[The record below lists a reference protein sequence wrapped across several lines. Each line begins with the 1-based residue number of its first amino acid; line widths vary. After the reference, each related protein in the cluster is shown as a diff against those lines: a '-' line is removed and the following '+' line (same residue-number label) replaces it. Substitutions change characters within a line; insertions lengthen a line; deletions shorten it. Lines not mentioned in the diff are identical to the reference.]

1 MLSTR
6 CHAFKKYAVL
16 YAYVLCIF
24 VLFYRVT
31 PGYSPIQFH
40 NNATIKSMKHLF
52 YSYTYYLFALCAS
65 PIFLNGQTAG
75 TPDPSF
81 GTAGQAII
89 EDPINAYYG
98 GASVL
103 LPDGKLIVS
112 GYEFDQS
119 GATGVLVFTRLLP
132 DGTLDLTYGI
142 GGKAYPA
149 LDTGLDGGLYK
160 IALTAEGKLIAVG
173 TFVNDDISAAFVAR
187 LDSDGA
193 LDASFGQNGVLV
205 FDVGS
210 EEDEFWSVLIKPDG
224 KILLGG
230 STYDEDIPGF
240 YNLLLVQLFSDGTL
254 DPDFGVG
261 GIATAD
267 FATGLEAILSLSIQA
282 DGKIVAVGG
291 NAANTYDMEVVRF
304 FPNGSVD
311 PTFAINGA
319 FIFDNPGREDVAYAG
334 AVQADQKIVFCGT
347 SFQNGSSIGEVT
359 LFRLNSDGTFDQT
372 FGANGQVYTNLGI
385 LEFARS
391 LVLQPDGKILV
402 GAGSANSAVDFNGSL
417 WVLRYNS
424 DGSLDASFGTGG
436 KAQTPIYAE
445 SPESED
451 LLIQPDGKIIHAGT
465 ADGKIVVWRYLNDL
479 MSGSE
484 ESPAFDFQ
492 LQLLPNPTIENTH
505 LGWVLESP
513 AEVSCELYD
522 AQGRLI
528 QTMIPATLFPAGS
541 HGQTLNLGGEVVPGV
556 YFLRFETN
564 QGIQVIKLIKE

>member
-1 MLSTR
+1 
-6 CHAFKKYAVL
+6 
-16 YAYVLCIF
+16 
-24 VLFYRVT
+24 
-31 PGYSPIQFH
+31 
-40 NNATIKSMKHLF
+40 MKHLF
-52 YSYTYYLFALCAS
+52 YSYTYCLFALCAS

-89 EDPINAYYG
+89 EDPINDYYG

-119 GATGVLVFTRLLP
+119 AATGVLVFTRLLP
-132 DGTLDLTYGI
+132 DGTPDLTYGI

-173 TFVNDDISAAFVAR
+173 SLVNDDISAAFVAR

-230 STYDEDIPGF
+230 STFDMDIPGF

-291 NAANTYDMEVVRF
+291 NTANTYDMEVVRF
-304 FPNGSVD
+304 LPNGAVD
-311 PTFAINGA
+311 SSFAINGA

-334 AVQADQKIVFCGT
+334 AVQADQKIVFCGI
-347 SFQNGSSIGEVT
+347 SFKNGSQIGETT
-359 LFRLNSDGTFDQT
+359 LFRLNSDGSFDQT

-402 GAGSANSAVDFNGSL
+402 GAESANSAVDFNGSL

-424 DGSLDASFGTGG
+424 DGSLDASFGIGG
-436 KAQTPIYAE
+436 KAQTPIYVE
-445 SPESED
+445 SPGSVD
-451 LLIQPDGKIIHAGT
+451 LLIQPDGKIIHAGA

-479 MSGSE
+479 MLGSN

-492 LQLLPNPTIENTH
+492 LQLSPNPTTEYTH
-505 LGWVLESP
+505 LDWVLEKP
-513 AEVSCELYD
+513 AEVSCDLYD
-522 AQGRLI
+522 AQGRLL
-528 QTMIPATLFPAGS
+528 QTIIPAALFSAGS
-541 HGQTLNLGGEVVPGV
+541 HQQTLYFGSDRPPGA
-556 YFLRFETN
+556 YFLVLEAD
-564 QGIQVIKLIKE
+564 QGRQIIKLIKR